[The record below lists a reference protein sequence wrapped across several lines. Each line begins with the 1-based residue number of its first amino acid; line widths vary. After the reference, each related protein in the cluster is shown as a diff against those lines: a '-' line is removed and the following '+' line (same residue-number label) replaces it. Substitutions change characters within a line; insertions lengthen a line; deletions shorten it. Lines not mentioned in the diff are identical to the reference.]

1 MTILDLIEIGYVVRA
16 HGVRG
21 ELRVAC
27 HNPASTALA
36 AVDEV
41 DVGGHRF
48 AVAAARPVKDAYLLA
63 LSGLTD
69 RTRAEALRGQPVS
82 VERAALEMD
91 EDEFLLADLIGC
103 AAVLESGESYGT
115 VIAVEPGPQDRLV
128 IADGEV
134 ERLLPLVAELV
145 PEVDFERSR
154 IVVAPPPG
162 LPDSPRRDRR
172 DGGGRQR
179 RGRR

>member
-1 MTILDLIEIGYVVRA
+1 MTVPDLVEIGYVVRA

-21 ELRVAC
+21 ELRVVC
-27 HNPASTALA
+27 HNPDSTALSTA
-36 AVDEV
+36 DNVDI
-41 DVGGHRF
+41 GGRRF
-48 AVAAARPVKDAYLLA
+48 VIATVRPVKDAFLLA
-63 LSGLTD
+63 LEGLTD

-82 VERAALEMD
+82 VARGALQLD
-91 EDEFLLADLIGC
+91 DDEFLLADLIGC
-103 AAVLESGESYGT
+103 EAVLESGEPYGT

-128 IADGEV
+128 IADGDI

-162 LPDSPRRDRR
+162 LPESRRRERR
-172 DGGGRQR
+172 
-179 RGRR
+179 